1 MILDDKLIVTKD
13 HADASSTGYASIKVE
28 GTTYMD
34 SEYDILVQVV
44 GTTISASDVVA
55 VVTADSADLS
65 TTNPVTIASYTAG
78 AGDNVDGKIVLALRK
93 SGTFRLKKYL
103 GIKTTTA
110 TADEFRMVL
119 VEKMRVNELSDIN
132 VK

>member
-28 GTTYMD
+28 GTTFMD
-34 SEYDILVQVV
+34 NEYDILVQVV

-65 TTNPVTIASYTAG
+65 TTNPVTLASYTVAS
-78 AGDNVDGKIVLALRK
+78 GDNVDGKIVLALRK
-93 SGTFRLKKYL
+93 SGAFRLKKYL

-119 VEKMRVNELSDIN
+119 VEKMRINEISDVTI
-132 VK
+132 

>member
-28 GTTYMD
+28 GTTFMD
-34 SEYDILVQVV
+34 NEYDILVQVV

-65 TTNPVTIASYTAG
+65 TTNPVTIASYTA
-78 AGDNVDGKIVLALRK
+78 ASGDNVDGKIVLAIRK
-93 SGTFRLKKYL
+93 SGAFRLKKYL

-119 VEKMRVNELSDIN
+119 VEKYRINEISDIT

>member
-1 MILDDKLIVTKD
+1 MILDKKLIVTKD

-28 GTTYMD
+28 GTTFMD
-34 SEYDILVQVV
+34 NEYDILVQVV

-65 TTNPVTIASYTAG
+65 TTNPVTLGSHTVASG
-78 AGDNVDGKIVLALRK
+78 ENVDGKIVLALRK

-119 VEKMRVNELSDIN
+119 VEKMRINEISDITI
-132 VK
+132 

>member
-28 GTTYMD
+28 GTTFMD
-34 SEYDILVQVV
+34 NEYDILVQVV

-65 TTNPVTIASYTAG
+65 TTNPVTLGSYTVAS
-78 AGDNVDGKIVLALRK
+78 GDNVDGKIVLAIRK
-93 SGTFRLKKYL
+93 SGSFRLKKYL

-110 TADEFRMVL
+110 TANEFRMVL
-119 VEKMRVNELSDIN
+119 VEKMRINEISDVTI
-132 VK
+132 

>member
-28 GTTYMD
+28 GTTFMD
-34 SEYDILVQVV
+34 NEYDILVQVV

-65 TTNPVTIASYTAG
+65 TTNPVTLGSHTVASG
-78 AGDNVDGKIVLALRK
+78 ENVDGKIVLAIRK

-119 VEKMRVNELSDIN
+119 VEKMRINEISDITI
-132 VK
+132 

>member
-28 GTTYMD
+28 GTTFMD
-34 SEYDILVQVV
+34 NEYDILVQVV

-65 TTNPVTIASYTAG
+65 TTNPVTLGSHTVASG
-78 AGDNVDGKIVLALRK
+78 ENVDGKIVLAIRK

-119 VEKMRVNELSDIN
+119 VEKMRINEISDVTI
-132 VK
+132 

>member
-44 GTTISASDVVA
+44 GTTISTSDVVA

-65 TTNPVTIASYTAG
+65 TTNPVTIASYTVAS
-78 AGDNVDGKIVLALRK
+78 GDNVDGKIVLSLRK
-93 SGTFRLKKYL
+93 SGAFRLKKYL

-110 TADEFRMVL
+110 TADEFRMIL
-119 VEKMRVNELSDIN
+119 VEKMRINEISDITI
-132 VK
+132 

>member
-28 GTTYMD
+28 GTTFMD
-34 SEYDILVQVV
+34 NEYDILVQVV
-44 GTTISASDVVA
+44 GTTISTSDVVA

-65 TTNPVTIASYTAG
+65 TTNPVTIASYTVAS
-78 AGDNVDGKIVLALRK
+78 GDNVDGKIVLALRK

-119 VEKMRVNELSDIN
+119 VEKMRINEISDITI
-132 VK
+132 

>member
-13 HADASSTGYASIKVE
+13 HADASDTTYASIKVE
-28 GTTYMD
+28 GTTFMD
-34 SEYDILVQVV
+34 NEYDILVQVV
-44 GTTISASDVVA
+44 GTTISADDVVA

-65 TTNPVTIASYTAG
+65 TTNPVTLASHTVVSG
-78 AGDNVDGKIVLALRK
+78 ENVDGKIVLALRK
-93 SGTFRLKKYL
+93 GGAFRFKKYL

-110 TADEFRMVL
+110 NAAEFRMVM
-119 VEKMRVNELSDIN
+119 VEKMRINELSDIN